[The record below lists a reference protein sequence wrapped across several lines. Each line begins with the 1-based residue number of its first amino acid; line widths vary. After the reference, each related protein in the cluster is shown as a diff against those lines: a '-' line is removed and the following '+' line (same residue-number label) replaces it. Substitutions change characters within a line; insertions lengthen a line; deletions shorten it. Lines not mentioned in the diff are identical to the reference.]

1 MRKEMNLKL
10 NSEVPSSNHIYM
22 YLFLIGPLSGIA
34 YMTEVV
40 IIYELFTIIEVPC
53 ILAGGEGLRELSR
66 NNGALWYSTCICD
79 GIIMGSGF
87 GHSMISHIHCTSLLY
102 SGNFTAHY

>member
-10 NSEVPSSNHIYM
+10 NSEVPSGNHIYI

-34 YMTEVV
+34 YMSEVAT

-53 ILAGGEGLRELSR
+53 ILAGEG
-66 NNGALWYSTCICD
+66 G
-79 GIIMGSGF
+79 G
-87 GHSMISHIHCTSLLY
+87 
-102 SGNFTAHY
+102 